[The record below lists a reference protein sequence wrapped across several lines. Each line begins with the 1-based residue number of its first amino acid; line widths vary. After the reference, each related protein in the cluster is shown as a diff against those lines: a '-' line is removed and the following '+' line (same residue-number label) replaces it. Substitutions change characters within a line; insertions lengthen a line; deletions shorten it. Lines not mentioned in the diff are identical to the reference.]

1 MSLTV
6 KDFSLLLENLLAY
19 FGMLG
24 ISFRVKRPTATMAF
38 VQIHIL
44 RSLKGFRP
52 QIFSKTFAL
61 LFCYSWY
68 DLRRDLIIVRGNV
81 AFPLVLYLSLW
92 CLSS

>member
-6 KDFSLLLENLLAY
+6 KDFSLLLENFLAY
-19 FGMLG
+19 FGMLS
-24 ISFRVKRPTATMAF
+24 ISFRVKRPTTTMAF

-44 RSLKGFRP
+44 RSLKGFRS
-52 QIFSKTFAL
+52 QIFSKAFAL